1 MLHRTCAQGGRW
13 LGLGLGVAL
22 AAACGDDSTP
32 ASDESSTG
40 EDDTAD
46 DDDDDD
52 DEGSTT
58 GEPGTESSS
67 GPAADT
73 SSEGDSTST
82 GGEELT
88 RIEQVLADLT
98 IGMYEC
104 PERVWPGDAAE
115 NYRSRQVLLSSVAN
129 NEGYL
134 WNDQVAEGE
143 PPVVS
148 MGPLDG
154 LPPEWSATFNVGEI
168 NGVPTLGIS
177 LDETQEINEAYEMAG
192 MPAYRDFASI
202 LTFHEGFHFLS
213 DQNDWNVPGGSRATA
228 YPEPWEPRYVRAE
241 LRRALRTSLEDDAGY
256 EAAAFWQSVWLGDF
270 PEESA
275 AIRSYDVTEGGAE
288 YASIVSS
295 VLSVL
300 GCDATEDELVAEAT
314 ANLDGAFQGTGFS
327 PGREAY
333 DLGVLAGLLLRRDEV
348 AGWEDEQENGT
359 PPVEQ
364 LLEGV
369 TPEVQ
374 PDDAELQ
381 AAAQAEVD
389 ARNVQVGME
398 IDPMLEA
405 LASPD
410 YYRVVVSYNWIAGS
424 FGVGGFYF
432 LADVEGNPDV
442 FLLFSAMLTPP
453 SGVAIDVAGETSIV
467 GIDTPC
473 TLGAGATMVLTLPVA
488 DVVVE
493 GGLATSTA
501 DTATFDGLEV
511 ESATDLDGLEWLCPT
526 DAGGAEAPL
535 PPLDE
540 AGEAPRPHVVRL
552 GEHRFVALR

>member
-1 MLHRTCAQGGRW
+1 M
-13 LGLGLGVAL
+13 GLGLAVGL
-22 AAACGDDSTP
+22 ATACGDDSTP
-32 ASDESSTG
+32 AADESSTG
-40 EDDTAD
+40 DDDTAD

-52 DEGSTT
+52 DDGSTT

-67 GPAADT
+67 GPAADST
-73 SSEGDSTST
+73 SEGDSTST

-88 RIEQVLADLT
+88 RIEQILADLT

-104 PERVWPGDAAE
+104 PDRVWPGDAAE
-115 NYRSRQVLLSSVAN
+115 NYRSRQVLLSSVMEN
-129 NEGYL
+129 QGWL

-154 LPPEWSATFNVGEI
+154 LPPEWSATFNVGTI

-177 LDETQEINEAYEMAG
+177 LDETQEINEAYEMLG
-192 MPAYRDFASI
+192 MPPYRDFASI
-202 LTFHEGFHFLS
+202 LTFHEAFHFLS

-228 YPEPWEPRYVRAE
+228 YPEPWEPRYLRAE
-241 LRRALRTSLEDDAGY
+241 LKRSLRASLEDGADYG
-256 EAAAFWQSVWLGDF
+256 AAAHWQSRWLADF

-300 GCDATEDELVAEAT
+300 GCEATEDELMTEAI

-333 DLGVLAGLLLRRDEV
+333 DLGVLSGLLLRRDEV

-369 TPEVQ
+369 TPEEQPEDAALQGEVQ
-374 PDDAELQ
+374 D
-381 AAAQAEVD
+381 EVD

-405 LASPD
+405 LTSPD
-410 YYRVVVSYNWIAGS
+410 YYRVVVSFNWIAGS

-442 FLLFSAMLTPP
+442 ILTLSAMLTPP
-453 SGVAIDVAGETSIV
+453 SGVAIDLAGETSLV
-467 GIDTPC
+467 GVDTPC
-473 TLGAGATMVLTLPVA
+473 SLSAGPTIVLTLPVE
-488 DVVVE
+488 DVEVK

-501 DTATFDGLEV
+501 DTATFMGLEV
-511 ESATDLDGLEWLCPT
+511 ETAIDPDGLEWLCPA
-526 DAGGAEAPL
+526 DAGGADAPL
-535 PPLDE
+535 PEPDE
-540 AGEAPRPHVVRL
+540 AGEAPMPHIVRL

>member
-1 MLHRTCAQGGRW
+1 M
-13 LGLGLGVAL
+13 GLGLAVGL
-22 AAACGDDSTP
+22 ATACGDDSTP
-32 ASDESSTG
+32 AADESSTG
-40 EDDTAD
+40 EADDDD

-52 DEGSTT
+52 DEGSTAVDPT
-58 GEPGTESSS
+58 TESSS
-67 GPAADT
+67 GPGADST
-73 SSEGDSTST
+73 SEGDSTST
-82 GGEELT
+82 GGDELT
-88 RIEQVLADLT
+88 RIEQILADLT

-115 NYRSRQVLLSSVAN
+115 NYRSRQVLLSSVTEN
-129 NEGYL
+129 QGYL

-143 PPVVS
+143 PPVVT

-154 LPPEWSATFNVGEI
+154 LPPEWSATFNIGEI

-177 LDETQEINEAYEMAG
+177 LDETQEINEAYEMLG
-192 MPAYRDFASI
+192 MPPYRDFASI

-241 LRRALRTSLEDDAGY
+241 LKRSLRASLEDGAGY
-256 EAAAFWQSVWLGDF
+256 EAAAHWQARWLAEF
-270 PEESA
+270 PDESD

-288 YASIVSS
+288 YASVVSS
-295 VLSVL
+295 VLSAL
-300 GCDATEDELVAEAT
+300 GCEATDDEIMAEAI

-348 AGWEDEQENGT
+348 VGWEDEQENGT

-364 LLEGV
+364 VLDGV
-369 TPEVQ
+369 MPEAQADDAALQGEVQ
-374 PDDAELQ
+374 D
-381 AAAQAEVD
+381 EVD
-389 ARNVQVGME
+389 ARNIQVGME

-405 LASPD
+405 LTSPE
-410 YYRVVVSYNWIAGS
+410 YYRVVVSFNWIAGS

-432 LADVEGNPDV
+432 LADVENNPDV
-442 FLLFSAMLTPP
+442 ILTLSAMLTPP
-453 SGVAIDVAGETSIV
+453 SGVAIALTGETSLV
-467 GIDTPC
+467 GVDTPC
-473 TLGAGATMVLTLPVA
+473 SLGAGPTIVLTLPVA
-488 DVVVE
+488 DVQVE

-511 ESATDLDGLEWLCPT
+511 EIATDLDGLEWLCPT

-535 PPLDE
+535 PDPDE
-540 AGEAPRPHVVRL
+540 AGEAPTPHIVRL
-552 GEHRFVALR
+552 GDNRFVAVR